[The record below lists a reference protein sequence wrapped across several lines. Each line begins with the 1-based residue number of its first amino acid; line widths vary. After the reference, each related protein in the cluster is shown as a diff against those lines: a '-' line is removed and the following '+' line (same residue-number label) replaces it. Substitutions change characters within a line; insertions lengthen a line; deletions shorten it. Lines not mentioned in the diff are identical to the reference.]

1 MNKNRV
7 EKVASRRLVNWKMV
21 FFLLVVPFL
30 TAGIAFIIA
39 FVQGQVR
46 YKPDYFTNEYVARY
60 QLLNPFLTDLET
72 ALKEGDE
79 NLMAVLQ
86 GTRSTPR
93 SIPPNPNIQY
103 SFLLNRQ
110 GGYENH
116 IFWDVET
123 YVRYVQHI
131 KQVDGR
137 FVVVPES
144 LYYYVDSG
152 TWPTVFTPPA
162 LYWWS
167 FVLIITAGL
176 WVYRFLAAVRKQLF
190 GR

>member
-1 MNKNRV
+1 V
-7 EKVASRRLVNWKMV
+7 EKIRPGRLINWKIV
-21 FFLLVVPFL
+21 LFLMVVPFL
-30 TAGIAFIIA
+30 ATGFAFIIT
-39 FVQGQVR
+39 FLQGQVR
-46 YKPDYFTNEYVARY
+46 YKPEYFTEEYVERY
-60 QLLNPFLTDLET
+60 QILNPFLADLEI

-79 NLMAVLQ
+79 KLMAVLQ

-93 SIPPNPNIQY
+93 SILPNPNVQY

-110 GGYENH
+110 GGYDNH

-131 KQVDGR
+131 KRVDGR

-144 LYYYVDSG
+144 LYYYIDSG

-162 LYWWS
+162 IYWWS
-167 FVLIITAGL
+167 FVFIITIGL
-176 WVYRFLAAVRKQLF
+176 WINRILAAVRKQLF
-190 GR
+190 AR

>member
-39 FVQGQVR
+39 FAQGQVR
-46 YKPDYFTNEYVARY
+46 YKPDYFTNEYVGRY